1 MQFLCLFSFVVV
13 ASYAAA
19 LPQPAELSGKYSSNV
34 NSDLASGLEARSY
47 QPVVDTLTDS
57 VTLMSLK
64 RRDNSGESPRTSS
77 RETFKGGD
85 SLSKGG
91 GSLSKGG
98 GSLSKGGDS
107 LSKGGDKSSEEDDDD
122 SEEDDES
129 SEESDESSEED
140 DESSEEGNESSE
152 EDDESSE
159 EGDESSEEDD
169 ESGTSPSTDTTSKKE
184 TEESETHLEK
194 AERGTLALTSTIN
207 GVGEGLDVPRN
218 VKAVGNAIDGNLK
231 NLAVEYLTRALF
243 VSDTLKN
250 WANNS
255 GRYAI
260 LVVYETF
267 GRTDYAKTVGFLR
280 DTTRELTKEVRG
292 LFKEINDYLKDIKR
306 KYGNLSEQLRNM
318 HVLFGRVYGSYI
330 EYFKTLQ
337 TQLAKV
343 RGSENICK
351 YLSNAYESVM
361 QFVGNQTDIFG
372 EIKQEFAAD
381 I

>member
-1 MQFLCLFSFVVV
+1 MKFLCLFSFVVV

-19 LPQPAELSGKYSSNV
+19 LPQPAELSGKYSGNV
-34 NSDLASGLEARSY
+34 NNDLASGLEARSY

-57 VTLMSLK
+57 VALMSLK
-64 RRDNSGESPRTSS
+64 RRDDDSKQPPRTSS
-77 RETFKGGD
+77 RATSKGGD
-85 SLSKGG
+85 KSSKGG
-91 GSLSKGG
+91 G
-98 GSLSKGGDS
+98 S

-122 SEEDDES
+122 SEEDD
-129 SEESDESSEED
+129 DDSEED
-140 DESSEEGNESSE
+140 DESSEEDDESSE

-159 EGDESSEEDD
+159 EGDESSEEGDESSEEGD
-169 ESGTSPSTDTTSKKE
+169 ESGTSPSTDTTPKKE
-184 TEESETHLEK
+184 TGRSQTNLEK
-194 AERGTLALTSTIN
+194 AEQGTFTLSSTIS
-207 GVGEGLDVPRN
+207 GVGDGLDNVPRN
-218 VKAVGNAIDGNLK
+218 VKAVGKAIDGGLEDLVVK
-231 NLAVEYLTRALF
+231 YLTRALF

-267 GRTDYAKTVGFLR
+267 GRTDYSKTVGFLR

-292 LFKEINDYLKDIKR
+292 LFKEINDYLKDIAR
-306 KYGNLSEQLRNM
+306 RYGNLSEQLRNM

-330 EYFKTLQ
+330 EYLKTLQ